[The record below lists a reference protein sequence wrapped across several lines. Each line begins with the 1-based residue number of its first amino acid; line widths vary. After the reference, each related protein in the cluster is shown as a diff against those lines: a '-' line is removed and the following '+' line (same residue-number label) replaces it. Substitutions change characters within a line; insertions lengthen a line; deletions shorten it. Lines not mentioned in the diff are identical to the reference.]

1 MVGCA
6 TSFSQLT
13 SRNSYEWRGLWLS
26 QRISKL
32 GYQEESEVYAM
43 TALGRSSRGDRDE
56 DAHNIP
62 KYIYSV
68 STKYMLYIGIYRL
81 V

>member
-1 MVGCA
+1 
-6 TSFSQLT
+6 
-13 SRNSYEWRGLWLS
+13 
-26 QRISKL
+26 
-32 GYQEESEVYAM
+32 M

-68 STKYMLYIGIYRL
+68 STKYMLYIVIYRL